1 MTTATNENI
10 LMMFEEI
17 NQKLDDNARQLERI
31 GQKEPEEN
39 DDNDFSEFTT
49 VFDNFQHNQSEKL
62 AVIES
67 LIRKEKRIIE
77 FTPTSTFG
85 MASFFSLSAITLA
98 LAIWVNSLK
107 DQISTLSDNDL
118 KYRYI
123 QMTGNATADDLATMD
138 TLFYFNR
145 NSRKIR
151 ELRKQVEVFE
161 ENVKQRAKLIEQE
174 ERLKREREI
183 LENNIVNRTG
193 DYVSYPF
200 LGQSQ
205 IRLLN

>member
-1 MTTATNENI
+1 MTTTANDNI

-31 GQKEPEEN
+31 EKKEPEKS
-39 DDNDFSEFTT
+39 DNDFSEFTT

-193 DYVSYPF
+193 D
-200 LGQSQ
+200 
-205 IRLLN
+205 